1 MKAEREII
9 AEIQKD
15 ANGNSDQ
22 PEFVYPEPQTEL
34 GAKLI
39 ALAKEIDKSSLPKLS
54 IEEIEKHLGRKL
66 GGIAAIKEALHYRH
80 PTLHIESISIR

>member
-9 AEIQKD
+9 AEIQND
-15 ANGNSDQ
+15 TNGQSGQ

-39 ALAKEIDKSSLPKLS
+39 ALAKEIDKSGLPKLS
-54 IEEIEKHLGRKL
+54 IEEIEEHLGREL
-66 GGIAAIKEALHYRH
+66 GGIATAYGN
-80 PTLHIESISIR
+80 TIRK